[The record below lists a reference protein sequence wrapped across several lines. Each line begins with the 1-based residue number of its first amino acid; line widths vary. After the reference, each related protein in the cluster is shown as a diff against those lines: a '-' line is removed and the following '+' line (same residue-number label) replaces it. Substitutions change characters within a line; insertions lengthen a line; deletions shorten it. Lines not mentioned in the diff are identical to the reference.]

1 LPLSIKNGFKTG
13 LKNPPLKFSSMKKLI
28 FLGFAC
34 LLAFSL
40 CSRKS
45 GQTSN
50 QNNTGLANSQK
61 VSVLT
66 QHNNFK
72 RTGWN
77 SQETSL
83 NIQNVNS
90 TQFGKLFTLMVDDQV
105 YAQPLVFGGLNI
117 GGAVHNVV
125 FIATVSN
132 TVYAFDGTNGT
143 LYWQKNYTVSGL
155 RPPRNSDMTGAC
167 GGSYFDFT
175 GNIGIV
181 GTPVIDSASQ
191 SMFFVARSTNGNN
204 FYQYLHKIS
213 LSTGAEMA
221 GSPVKI
227 AATYPGTGNG
237 NVNGIISF
245 DPQKS
250 NQRAALT
257 ISQGVVYI
265 TTSSHCDWG
274 PYHGWV
280 LGYNTSSLQQQYV
293 FNTTPNDANGGIWQS
308 GGGMAVDDNGNLYT
322 GIGNGGGVVSPLD
335 GKDFGQS
342 AIKLTP
348 SGNNLT
354 VASYFTPRNFK
365 ALDEYDLDF
374 GSFGSFLIPN
384 SSYLFTGGKDGNM
397 FLLNKD
403 NMGGFDSTTNHVYQ
417 DVFLNVPN
425 GEFHTLPAF
434 YAGTAGAYIYIW
446 SENDVLRAIPFNT
459 TTQVLN
465 GNGQILGKSGP
476 IGGNGANISVSSNG
490 SNDNS
495 AIVWTTY
502 AGSNCDAGH
511 TNCAGILQAFSA
523 TNPNNLLWS
532 SDANSQDAVGVYAK
546 FNSPT
551 VANGHV
557 YVATFSGRVDVFGL
571 K

>member
-1 LPLSIKNGFKTG
+1 
-13 LKNPPLKFSSMKKLI
+13 MKKLI
-28 FLGFAC
+28 
-34 LLAFSL
+34 LLSLVLFIVFSF
-40 CSRKS
+40 CSRKTN
-45 GQTSN
+45 QTTN

-77 SQETSL
+77 NQETSL

-105 YAQPLVFGGLNI
+105 YSQPLVFGGLSI
-117 GGAVHNVV
+117 AGGVHNVV
-125 FIATVSN
+125 FIATVNN

-143 LYWQKNYTVSGL
+143 LYWQKNYTQSGM
-155 RPPRNSDMTGAC
+155 RPPQNTDMTGAC
-167 GGSYFDFT
+167 GGAYEDFT

-181 GTPVIDSASQ
+181 GTPVIDSINQ
-191 SMFFVARSTNGNN
+191 VMFFVARSSLNGNVY
-204 FYQYLHKIS
+204 YQYLHKIS
-213 LSTGAEMA
+213 LSTGAEMG

-227 AATYPGTGNG
+227 TATYPGTGDGNING
-237 NVNGIISF
+237 VINF
-245 DPQKS
+245 DPQKC

-257 ISQGVVYI
+257 LSNGVVYI

-280 LGYNTSSLQQQYV
+280 LGYNTSTLQQQYV

-308 GGGMAVDDNGNLYT
+308 GGGMAVDDQGNLYT
-322 GIGNGGGVVSPLD
+322 GVGNGGGGVSPSD

-342 AIKLTP
+342 AIKLSP
-348 SGNNLT
+348 SGNTLQVT
-354 VASYFTPRNFK
+354 SSFTPYNYQ
-365 ALDEYDLDF
+365 ALDDYDLDF

-397 FLLNKD
+397 YLLNKD

-417 DVFLNVPN
+417 NINFNASN
-425 GEFHTLPAF
+425 AAFHTLPA
-434 YAGTAGAYIYIW
+434 YYGGTQGSYVYIW
-446 SENDVLRAIPFNT
+446 SENDVLRAVPFIT
-459 TTQVLN
+459 STQLLN
-465 GNGQILGKSGP
+465 KSGQILGKTGP
-476 IGGNGANISVSSNG
+476 TGGNGANLSVSSNG
-490 SNDNS
+490 SNDNT
-495 AIVWTTY
+495 AIIWATY
-502 AGSNCDAGH
+502 SGNNCDAGH
-511 TNCAGILQAFSA
+511 TNCSGILRAFSA

-532 SDANSQDAVGVYAK
+532 SDGNPADAVGIYAK

-551 VANGHV
+551 IANGHV
-557 YVATFSGRVDVFGL
+557 YVPTFSGRIDVFGL